1 MEIMSDQV
9 IQEACSTGNW
19 EVAER
24 MALREAS
31 DELEKLTRECLR
43 IGCGLRG
50 AKVAEQCFDVILR
63 ALDDKNQ
70 DSDVGFLSSPLL
82 RAVRMASAYEKFVLE
97 DLERKDLEKTMF
109 ARKVRHV
116 VVIFCIRVAGT
127 HNDRDEF
134 AKAVLLAFRKKE
146 PPTDRKDPENTDE
159 ERTWTNVWAQIF
171 FSYGKLLP
179 VAAGGFVSKSQE
191 ERPNRRPRKNRSG
204 SSKSRIGDQ
213 DESETKTESE
223 QVPGRKTS
231 VEQRRSRAA
240 PRARSTSSL
249 PRRRMHVQFDEAVD
263 SLGECARDGGDSDRR
278 SRRPASPCPAPLLRR
293 MEDEHRAERVQWKA
307 EREHLQAQVR
317 TLAECVQ
324 ELKAIVQQGSVTRPS
339 LEDRT
344 SNLEGTLAL
353 IVQQL
358 PAVKF
363 Q

>member
-1 MEIMSDQV
+1 MEIMSDPVIQV
-9 IQEACSTGNW
+9 IQEARSTGNW

-24 MALREAS
+24 MVLREAS
-31 DELEKLTRECLR
+31 DEFEKVTREWLR

-50 AKVAEQCFDVILR
+50 AKVAEECFDVIER
-63 ALDDKNQ
+63 ALEDKNQ
-70 DSDVGFLSSPLL
+70 DSDVVSLSSPLL
-82 RAVRMASAYEKFVLE
+82 RAESMASAYEQFVLE
-97 DLERKDLEKTMF
+97 DLEKKDLETTMF

-127 HNDRDEF
+127 HNDRGEF

-146 PPTDRKDPENTDE
+146 PPTERKDHEITDE
-159 ERTWTNVWAQIF
+159 ERTWTNVWSQIF
-171 FSYGKLLP
+171 FSYSKLLP
-179 VAAGGFVSKSQE
+179 VAAGGFVSKTKE
-191 ERPNRRPRKNRSG
+191 ERPNRRPRKNICASVEKQRG
-204 SSKSRIGDQ
+204 
-213 DESETKTESE
+213 
-223 QVPGRKTS
+223 TS

-278 SRRPASPCPAPLLRR
+278 SRRPASPCPAALLRR

-324 ELKAIVQQGSVTRPS
+324 ELKAIVQQGSVTCPS

-344 SNLEGTLAL
+344 SNLEATLAL

>member
-1 MEIMSDQV
+1 M
-9 IQEACSTGNW
+9 
-19 EVAER
+19 
-24 MALREAS
+24 
-31 DELEKLTRECLR
+31 
-43 IGCGLRG
+43 
-50 AKVAEQCFDVILR
+50 
-63 ALDDKNQ
+63 DKC
-70 DSDVGFLSSPLL
+70 VGP
-82 RAVRMASAYEKFVLE
+82 
-97 DLERKDLEKTMF
+97 D
-109 ARKVRHV
+109 
-116 VVIFCIRVAGT
+116 
-127 HNDRDEF
+127 
-134 AKAVLLAFRKKE
+134 
-146 PPTDRKDPENTDE
+146 
-159 ERTWTNVWAQIF
+159 F

-179 VAAGGFVSKSQE
+179 GGFVSKSQE
-191 ERPNRRPRKNRSG
+191 ARPNRRPRKNRSG
-204 SSKSRIGDQ
+204 SSESRIGDQ

>member
-9 IQEACSTGNW
+9 IETACSTGNW

-116 VVIFCIRVAGT
+116 VVIFCIRLAGT

-146 PPTDRKDPENTDE
+146 PPTERKDHEITDE
-159 ERTWTNVWAQIF
+159 ERTWTNVWSQIF
-171 FSYGKLLP
+171 FSYSKLLP
-179 VAAGGFVSKSQE
+179 VAAGGFVSKSLE
-191 ERPNRRPRKNRSG
+191 ERPYRRPRKNICDSVEKQRG
-204 SSKSRIGDQ
+204 
-213 DESETKTESE
+213 
-223 QVPGRKTS
+223 TS

-324 ELKAIVQQGSVTRPS
+324 ELKAIVQQGPVTRPS